1 MTSLREVVLLQKL
14 SRGCSVRALNSS
26 FENLCGGLHIQL
38 KIMGKVE
45 NDWAK
50 IMVSGE
56 DHKVSVALLEK
67 EFGLAPITAQNIIHG
82 SSLRGVITFL
92 KQNQGK
98 NRFYVDVGVFQPKP
112 VYALV
117 PQKRLQGQLVDGR
130 KYTYDQ
136 ICTLFGFI
144 DGYPVHIRITKFGK
158 DNFQAELSE
167 HQLSVFRQWIRSRL
181 DHLIVLCALNTT
193 IQKAIRKARLE
204 RYVVRVDPIS
214 VLTQVV
220 VCKLGTDITKL
231 VSKLQRFVPHV
242 CTLFSPKKIL
252 KSTGELWLSN

>member
-1 MTSLREVVLLQKL
+1 
-14 SRGCSVRALNSS
+14 
-26 FENLCGGLHIQL
+26 
-38 KIMGKVE
+38 
-45 NDWAK
+45 
-50 IMVSGE
+50 
-56 DHKVSVALLEK
+56 
-67 EFGLAPITAQNIIHG
+67 
-82 SSLRGVITFL
+82 
-92 KQNQGK
+92 
-98 NRFYVDVGVFQPKP
+98 
-112 VYALV
+112 
-117 PQKRLQGQLVDGR
+117 VDGR